1 MAFASAGDAAC
12 LGGPDVEQTAS
23 HADKVRT
30 AKVVAFV
37 SAGDAAGGDVDQTAS
52 HADKVRTAK
61 VANRNSQPGGQG
73 DNRKSHGRRLNSQPG
88 GQGENRKS
96 LGGRRKTVSPAAKTR
111 TATRI
116 KKMGSPA
123 RQSLAQFSPVKRSTS
138 ARSGFSAEGYSRKL
152 WSLLGPG
159 ACNFAQHGCVTF
171 CTRDF
176 AVHVWV
182 NSTCGDTHTD
192 TQNVDPSK
200 RNFQVV
206 HQVNIGWRLPLQA
219 MLLGW
224 SGPDV
229 DQIASHA
236 DKVRTAKV
244 VESKQPARRARR

>member
-96 LGGRRKTVSPAAKTR
+96 LGGRPKTVSPAAKTR

-116 KKMGSPA
+116 KKNGVTSSSELSSVLPCREIYQRKIQELVFPPRSIPGSFGLSWDRVHA
-123 RQSLAQFSPVKRSTS
+123 TLRNTGVLLFVRVTLQSTS
-138 ARSGFSAEGYSRKL
+138 G
-152 WSLLGPG
+152 
-159 ACNFAQHGCVTF
+159 
-171 CTRDF
+171 
-176 AVHVWV
+176 
-182 NSTCGDTHTD
+182 
-192 TQNVDPSK
+192 
-200 RNFQVV
+200 
-206 HQVNIGWRLPLQA
+206 
-219 MLLGW
+219 
-224 SGPDV
+224 
-229 DQIASHA
+229 
-236 DKVRTAKV
+236 
-244 VESKQPARRARR
+244 